1 MDSTIVTPFYSLP
14 LRRQDEEDNNSIIDI
29 STLVSDISSSSSDS
43 SDSDYS
49 DDDDDS
55 LDSLIEKLYLG
66 EHERAT
72 ELISNRTYK
81 HADKVNNKPHLKYF
95 DAVVIL
101 ATFNTSG
108 SIILIPWSYGQLGY
122 IVGPLTHL
130 AIVGMS
136 LYFSCFLI
144 DVATTNIKGIKC
156 RTLGDVGFILAG
168 RFGRRLFVSLQ
179 MLNMI
184 LYIPVAMETVGLSLQ
199 YLSGYK
205 WNCIGYW
212 NLTTFGILLILL
224 QFVKNWKKAAWLAY
238 ITTALAAAKAYGLLP
253 FAFAYYEDEIKSS
266 DEYLGPV
273 QAAGNPEN
281 NWHDLALAVS
291 AFSYTFAPNF
301 ILIEVM
307 SDMKDKTSCK
317 SALYTSTVLQVSFYL
332 VAGLVGV
339 ALWGWNVTDPV
350 TLEIPEGSWIGLL
363 LSAMIAVAVCL
374 DYLIASK
381 VVNDWTRRTLF
392 SKWEKGSGCREVSR
406 HFFITLL
413 TTSISLGMV
422 LAIPDLSTLVGVVTG
437 VCAIGMNTW
446 AISLAWVWGGK
457 VIKARGS
464 WFMYAAGTVCLPY
477 TVWVIAAT
485 AYNIANTDYRSA
497 ENFFCKG

>member
-1 MDSTIVTPFYSLP
+1 MDLTIVTPFYSLP
-14 LRRQDEEDNNSIIDI
+14 LRPPNENDRQNEEDNNSIIDI

-49 DDDDDS
+49 DDDDGS
-55 LDSLIEKLYLG
+55 LDSLIEKLHLG

-72 ELISNRTYK
+72 ELISNRTNK
-81 HADKVNNKPHLKYF
+81 HADKVINKPHLKYF

-108 SIILIPWSYGQLGY
+108 SIILIPWSYGRIGY

-130 AIVGMS
+130 AIVGMA

-144 DVATTNIKGIKC
+144 DVATSNSKGMCKC
-156 RTLGDVGFILAG
+156 RTLGDVGHILAG

-212 NLTTFGILLILL
+212 NLITFGILLILL

-238 ITTALAAAKAYGLLP
+238 ITTAGLLP

-273 QAAGNPEN
+273 QAAGSPDI

-317 SALYTSTVLQVSFYL
+317 SAMYTSAALQVSFYL

-350 TLEIPEGSWIGLL
+350 TLEIHEGSWIGLL
-363 LSAMIAVAVCL
+363 LSAMIVVAVCL

-392 SKWEKGSGCREVSR
+392 SKWEKGSGCREVAR
-406 HFFITLL
+406 HFFITLS
-413 TTSISLGMV
+413 TTTISLGMV

-437 VCAIGMNTW
+437 VCVG
-446 AISLAWVWGGK
+446 
-457 VIKARGS
+457 
-464 WFMYAAGTVCLPY
+464 
-477 TVWVIAAT
+477 
-485 AYNIANTDYRSA
+485 
-497 ENFFCKG
+497 